1 MLYDTK
7 ASGGRIKLLRQRNGE
22 TQEKLSEKLGISL
35 SMLKQ
40 VESGRKGVSIELL
53 ILLASHFGVSM
64 DYIILGST
72 TRKAD
77 IKSQLHDLISQLRA
91 LEDEL

>member
-1 MLYDTK
+1 MLYDMK
-7 ASGGRIKLLRQRNGE
+7 ASGTRIKILRQQNGE
-22 TQEKLSEKLGISL
+22 TQEKLSEELGISL

-53 ILLASHFGVSM
+53 ILLASYFGVSL
-64 DYIILGST
+64 DYIILGKT
-72 TRKAD
+72 THKSD
-77 IKSQLHDLISQLRA
+77 IKPQLHDLIRQLQA

>member
-1 MLYDTK
+1 MLYDMK
-7 ASGGRIKLLRQRNGE
+7 ASGGRIKLLRQQNGE
-22 TQEKLSEKLGISL
+22 TQEKLSEDLGISL

-53 ILLASHFGVSM
+53 ILLASHFGVSL
-64 DYIILGST
+64 DYIILGET
-72 TRKAD
+72 THKKD
-77 IKSQLHDLISQLRA
+77 IKLQLHDLIRQLQA

>member
-1 MLYDTK
+1 MIYDMK
-7 ASGGRIKLLRQRNGE
+7 ASGGRIKLLRQQTGK
-22 TQEKLSEKLGISL
+22 TQEKLSEELGISL

-53 ILLASHFGVSM
+53 ILLASHFGVSL
-64 DYIILGST
+64 DYIILGKT
-72 TRKAD
+72 THKTD
-77 IKSQLHDLISQLRA
+77 IKPQLHDLILKLQA